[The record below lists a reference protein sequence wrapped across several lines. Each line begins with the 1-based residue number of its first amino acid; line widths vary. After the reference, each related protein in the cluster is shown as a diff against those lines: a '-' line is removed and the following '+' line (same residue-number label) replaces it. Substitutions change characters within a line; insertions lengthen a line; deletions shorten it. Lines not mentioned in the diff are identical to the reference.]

1 MRQRFRFFCCGCGAN
16 AADSDMEVDDE
27 SECGGSKGGEEVGGT
42 RQLSWAQVERMTGG
56 FTSAVVGEGGFSTVY
71 LARLSGALAAV
82 KVHRSSERIH
92 RVFRQELE
100 TLLRIRH
107 PHIVRLLGFCE
118 QQDEGVLVLEFAA
131 NGNLY
136 EKLHGGGKAAGAM
149 PWARRVSVALQVAQA
164 LEYLHERCEPQ
175 VVHGDVKASNV
186 LLDASM
192 SAKLCDFGSARM
204 GFSAAV
210 RPRSSAHTMLGSPG
224 YVDPHYIRSGV
235 VTKKTDVYSFGV
247 LLLELLTGIEA
258 FCPVEGRLLTAVL
271 APRLKA
277 ACDARMLVD
286 ERLGSAYDA
295 GEASAV
301 AALAASCVGQNP
313 SLRPSMGDVVRTLEQ
328 SAQGSILAAGKGS
341 DGQGKL

>member
-1 MRQRFRFFCCGCGAN
+1 MGQRFRFFCCGCGAN
-16 AADSDMEVDDE
+16 AADGDMEVDDE
-27 SECGGSKGGEEVGGT
+27 SECGGGKGGEEAGA

-258 FCPVEGRLLTAVL
+258 FCPVEGRLLTAAL

-328 SAQGSILAAGKGS
+328 SAQGSILAAGRGS

>member
-1 MRQRFRFFCCGCGAN
+1 MGQRLRFFCCGCGAN
-16 AADSDMEVDDE
+16 AADGGDMEVDDE
-27 SECGGSKGGEEVGGT
+27 PERGGGKGGEEAGT

-100 TLLRIRH
+100 TLLRVRH

-149 PWARRVSVALQVAQA
+149 PWARRVSVAVQVAQA

-186 LLDASM
+186 LLDAAM
-192 SAKLCDFGSARM
+192 GARLCDFGSARA
-204 GFSAAV
+204 GFSASAAVAV
-210 RPRSSAHTMLGSPG
+210 RPPRTVLGSPG
-224 YVDPHYIRSGV
+224 YVDPHYLRSGV
-235 VTKKTDVYSFGV
+235 LTKKSDVYSLGV
-247 LLLELLTGIEA
+247 LLLELLTGTQP
-258 FCPVEGRLLTAVL
+258 FSDGRLLT
-271 APRLKA
+271 
-277 ACDARMLVD
+277 
-286 ERLGSAYDA
+286 
-295 GEASAV
+295 SAV
-301 AALAASCVGQNP
+301 APMIKAGSCSCDDDVRKLVDQRLGCRYDVSQAATMATLAAACVGDNP
-313 SLRPSMGDVVRTLEQ
+313 ALRPSMADVVRTLEQ
-328 SAQGSILAAGKGS
+328 ISAAGRRS
-341 DGQGKL
+341 DGVTKS